1 MADTQKHIMVV
12 DDQPANLLLILRTL
26 ESQYRVTCIES
37 GKACLEAMDE
47 DKPDLVVMDVR
58 MPGMSGYECCEII
71 KDNFEFQDIPV
82 IFLSAHTEMEDKLKG
97 YEAGGADYLTK
108 PCDIK
113 EVIAK
118 IEHNLS
124 LLDEFKNKLESANA
138 FANMAMT
145 NSGELGGVLQFME
158 NSFQCEDQNSLADLI
173 VASLESYGLK
183 SCVQLRGFESTLN
196 QCSTGHCA
204 PLEVSLMSEMIGGE
218 KIMEFGKRCLC
229 VSDNISFLV
238 KNLPIDDELLCGRV
252 KDHIVSI
259 LNGATARMNSL
270 NIAHEKELIVINRI
284 KMALEDIEKTLLQIE
299 DLSED
304 KNKEISQIIS
314 NLNTN
319 INESFA
325 SLALTEE
332 QENHFMKLL
341 DKSSNDLFKA
351 TATDGDLKSRFEKI
365 SIMLE
370 DIIAVKI

>member
-1 MADTQKHIMVV
+1 MTDPQKHIMVV

-37 GKACLEAMDE
+37 GKACLEAME
-47 DKPDLVVMDVR
+47 ADKPDLVVMDVR
-58 MPGMSGYECCEII
+58 MPEMSGYECCVLI
-71 KDNFEFQDIPV
+71 KDNFEFKDIPV
-82 IFLSAHTEMEDKLKG
+82 IFLSAHTEVEDKLKG

-118 IEHNLS
+118 IEHNLN
-124 LLDEFKNKLESANA
+124 LLDEFKNKLNSANA

-173 VASLESYGLK
+173 IASLASYGLR
-183 SCVQLRGFESTLN
+183 SGVQLRGFEKTLN

-204 PLEVSLMSEMIGGE
+204 PLEISLMSEMIGGE

-229 VSDNISFLV
+229 VSENISFLI

-252 KDHIVSI
+252 KDHVVSI

-270 NIAHEKELIVINRI
+270 NIAHEKEQLVISRI
-284 KMALEDIEKTLLQIE
+284 KLALEDIEGTLLQIE
-299 DLSED
+299 TISEE
-304 KNKEISQIIS
+304 KNKDISQIIS
-314 NLNTN
+314 NLNTSVH
-319 INESFA
+319 ESF
-325 SLALTEE
+325 SRLVLTEE
-332 QENHFMKLL
+332 QENHFMTLL
-341 DKSSNDLFKA
+341 DGSSDELFKA
-351 TATDGDLKSRFEKI
+351 TATDGDLKARFEKI
-365 SIMLE
+365 SSMLV
-370 DIIAVKI
+370 DIIAAKI